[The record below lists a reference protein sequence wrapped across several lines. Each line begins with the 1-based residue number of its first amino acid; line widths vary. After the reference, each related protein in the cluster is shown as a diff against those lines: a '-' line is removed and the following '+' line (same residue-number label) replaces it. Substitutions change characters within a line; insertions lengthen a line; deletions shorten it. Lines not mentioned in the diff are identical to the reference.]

1 MYALKTILQLV
12 WRPLLLQVYQYFSC
26 LPEDRVP
33 YVNSPGERYRI
44 KQLLHQL
51 PAHDSEVPL
60 TSALLAGAGGVPDA
74 ASSGPT
80 LFNAAAAQ

>member
-1 MYALKTILQLV
+1 M
-12 WRPLLLQVYQYFSC
+12 
-26 LPEDRVP
+26 P

-60 TSALLAGAGGVPDA
+60 TSALLSRGF
-74 ASSGPT
+74 T
-80 LFNAAAAQ
+80 RAAQQSAVIQSHTV

>member
-1 MYALKTILQLV
+1 M
-12 WRPLLLQVYQYFSC
+12 
-26 LPEDRVP
+26 P

-60 TSALLAGAGGVPDA
+60 TSALLAGGVPDA

-80 LFNAAAAQ
+80 LFNVAAAQQQLVISFHAKLSLNLRVDFVLCGEL